1 MVILRLLIGL
11 VVPNNKKP
19 TIEEDFYHKRTEYS
33 EKCSKIVMTI
43 AIKAMTETKNAQSI
57 KARLLNMAD
66 GNNKKYQQLAIIELN
81 FSFV

>member
-1 MVILRLLIGL
+1 
-11 VVPNNKKP
+11 
-19 TIEEDFYHKRTEYS
+19 
-33 EKCSKIVMTI
+33 MTI